1 MTKFGRI
8 TRGEGRISRG
18 QPRPYHKR
26 AMPQHSNFGGSLLFM
41 HTPFDAEL
49 PNFDVAKSTC
59 GEGVCFWDQSRP
71 HSRGT
76 GSKHSLVLGVYAYTL
91 CHRTTKFDGV
101 THGEKRVPWGQPHL
115 PS

>member
-49 PNFDVAKSTC
+49 PNFDVATPVGRGFVFGISHAPTPGVPGPST
-59 GEGVCFWDQSRP
+59 
-71 HSRGT
+71 
-76 GSKHSLVLGVYAYTL
+76 A
-91 CHRTTKFDGV
+91 
-101 THGEKRVPWGQPHL
+101 
-115 PS
+115 